1 MPLTGDAEIDDWALQ
16 QRRRAGW
23 RIVGVGAA
31 VFVPALIWLVAYFN
45 WDTDAP
51 VTRIKVVGGVA
62 TAIGMLLVI
71 AGFAM
76 LWNARKRPLPEI
88 PEAVAR
94 MRRDGGE

>member
-23 RIVGVGAA
+23 RIIGVGVVVA
-31 VFVPALIWLVAYFN
+31 VPALVWLFVYFN

-51 VTRIKVVGGVA
+51 ITRIKVVGGVA
-62 TAIGMLLVI
+62 TAIGMMLVV
-71 AGFAM
+71 AGSAM
-76 LWNARKRPLPEI
+76 LWKARRPPRPEI

-94 MRRDGGE
+94 QRRPEA